1 MIGSEMQNE
10 RFKEFARGKLTW
22 VNHERFQYKNW
33 GEKELTLEEYI
44 KNNYHQLLQQYLKE
58 EVGVV

>member
-1 MIGSEMQNE
+1 MIRSEMQNE
-10 RFKEFARGKLTW
+10 RFIEFAKGKLTW

-33 GEKELTLEEYI
+33 GEKDLTLEQYI